1 MAADGAGAAVPRGP
15 DTTLAAL
22 LDGHRLVVTC
32 GAGGVGKTTVAAAVG
47 AAAAR
52 RTPRRVLVLT
62 VDPARRLASA
72 LGMERLGNVEVRV
85 PPARFSALGDDAE
98 GELWVAMLD
107 TKQSWDDLVARHAP
121 DARTRDAILANPL
134 YRNITARFATSHDY
148 IAAERLHEIDVDGRF
163 DLVVVDT
170 PPSRNAVD
178 FLDAPARMAEFFSS
192 RLLRWLIAPYRSRLV
207 TAASRPFLAVAD
219 RLLGAQFLADIAEFF
234 ILFRTMYDGFVERS
248 VAVERTLRD
257 PGTTFL
263 VVTTLEPAPAR
274 EAEQFCGE
282 LRRRGLALGGLV
294 LNRTLP
300 EALATGA
307 AAASAR
313 ALREGSSALGATLAG
328 DLGASARD
336 VARVLDEV
344 ADGYDNLAATAAEQE
359 GRATSLARTGA
370 PTVVRVPLVD
380 RDLAEL
386 GGLLALGDL
395 LGA

>member
-1 MAADGAGAAVPRGP
+1 
-15 DTTLAAL
+15 
-22 LDGHRLVVTC
+22 
-32 GAGGVGKTTVAAAVG
+32 
-47 AAAAR
+47 
-52 RTPRRVLVLT
+52 
-62 VDPARRLASA
+62 
-72 LGMERLGNVEVRV
+72 
-85 PPARFSALGDDAE
+85 
-98 GELWVAMLD
+98 VAMLD

-148 IAAERLHEIDVDGRF
+148 IAAERLHELDVDGRF

-257 PGTTFL
+257 PGTTFV

-274 EAEQFCGE
+274 EAGQFCGE

-300 EALATGA
+300 PALATKA

-313 ALREGSSALGATLAG
+313 ALRQGSSSLGATMAA
-328 DLGASARD
+328 DLGASAAD

-344 ADGYDNLAATAAEQE
+344 ADGYDNLAATATEQE
-359 GRATSLARTGA
+359 GRAAILGRAGA
-370 PTVVRVPLVD
+370 PAVVRVPLVD
-380 RDLAEL
+380 RDLADL